1 VVAIDSILNFFGQF
15 WFSLEIGQLP
25 SIGNWNYLVLMVF
38 VILQG
43 PSVALLIGAGI
54 SVGLLNPLMAGL
66 TSVIG
71 SLIADVFWYNIGL
84 LGKLDRYYRK
94 GEGKRRLWV
103 ELFQKGMKKHYI
115 KVLLLGKLSLGLAI
129 PAVISAGLCRI
140 EWRRWFPIV
149 ILGEILFTLSM
160 VSLGYLAAKSILHVD
175 NIVKAFGISTTMI
188 CLIILLIIIPKEIKK
203 MLTKDAIGTE

>member
-1 VVAIDSILNFFGQF
+1 
-15 WFSLEIGQLP
+15 
-25 SIGNWNYLVLMVF
+25 M
-38 VILQG
+38 
-43 PSVALLIGAGI
+43 
-54 SVGLLNPLMAGL
+54 
-66 TSVIG
+66 
-71 SLIADVFWYNIGL
+71 
-84 LGKLDRYYRK
+84 
-94 GEGKRRLWV
+94 

-149 ILGEILFTLSM
+149 VVGEILFTLSM

-175 NIVKAFGISTTMI
+175 NIIKAFGISTTMI

-203 MLTKDAIGTE
+203 MLTKDAVGIE